1 MYKGGI
7 KMLSKNK
14 IDFKNKKIL
23 KLKRESAEDGNQVV
37 GSLLIENEQVL
48 ASFSSMRDKLVF
60 TNGRII
66 AVNVQGITG
75 MKRDFTSIPY
85 NRIQM
90 YSVETAGT
98 MDFDS
103 ELTVWVSG
111 MGEFKFEFTAGSDIE
126 GLSKMM
132 TRYIL

>member
-1 MYKGGI
+1 MAK
-7 KMLSKNK
+7 K

-23 KLKRESAEDGNQVV
+23 KLKREDIESGTQVV
-37 GSLLIENEQVL
+37 GELLIENEQIL

-75 MKRDFTSIPY
+75 MKKDFTSIPY
-85 NRIQM
+85 SRIQM

-103 ELTVWVSG
+103 ELTIWVSG
-111 MGEFKFEFTAGSDIE
+111 MGEFKFEFTSGSDIV
-126 GLSKMM
+126 GLNKMIS
-132 TRYIL
+132 RCIL

>member
-1 MYKGGI
+1 MAK
-7 KMLSKNK
+7 K
-14 IDFKNKKIL
+14 IDFKNKKII
-23 KLKRESAEDGNQVV
+23 KLKRENVESGTQVV
-37 GSLLIENEQVL
+37 GDLLIENEQVI
-48 ASFSSMRDKLVF
+48 ASFASFRDKLVF

-66 AVNVQGITG
+66 SINVQGITG

-85 NRIQM
+85 SRIQM

-111 MGEFKFEFTAGSDIE
+111 MGEFKFEFTSGSDIV
-126 GLSKMM
+126 GLNKMM
-132 TRYIL
+132 SRYIL